1 MTKRMLI
8 DATHA
13 EETRVAVVDGNR
25 LVEFDYESRVRKQLK
40 GSIFLAKVTRVEPSL
55 QACFVNFGGNRHGF
69 LPFSEIH
76 PDYFRIPIADREALL
91 AEQKAMME
99 ALAAEEAAQD
109 AAEEAALVAAGKLQ
123 EVAETPVVTGGVVEV
138 EDDSAAAPEEVG
150 GSVSEVSEASEA
162 TVNEIMTEQPSEA
175 VTSFT
180 DAMQEQDN
188 TAEDQSA
195 ESEQAEEDTS
205 EDDDSEDDDSEEDS
219 EEDGSD
225 ESEEGSE
232 EGADESEE
240 GANAQAEGSEGEANG
255 ETQGENGEKSESKN
269 GRGRGRRFRGRRQ
282 RGGGGNGS
290 GRRSPMQSRKVEI
303 VGGDSAEGSD
313 MPFRSN
319 LRRNYKIQEV
329 IKRGQIM
336 LVQVQKEERG
346 NKGAAVTTY
355 LSLPGRYC
363 VLMPNS
369 PRGGGVSR
377 KIASFAERKRMREIL
392 SELSVPDGM
401 SVILRTAGVARTKV
415 EIKRDLDY
423 LMRLWDEIREQ
434 TLQSVAPA
442 VIYEES
448 NLVKRAVRDIYA
460 SDIEEILAQGDE
472 GFKEARNFMKMLMP
486 SHVKRVTHY
495 QDEKIPLFHRYQCE
509 NQIAEIGEP
518 VVTLRSGGYL
528 VINPTE
534 ALVSVD
540 VNSGRA
546 TKERHIE
553 ETALKTNMEAAEEV
567 ARQLRLR
574 DLGGLVVI
582 DFIDME
588 DYRNNAKVERKLK
601 EALSTDR
608 ARIQVGRI
616 SSFGLLELSR
626 QRLNPSLTEAQYE
639 KCPHCKGV
647 GNVRTTDSA
656 AITALRALEDEGIRN
671 RADTIYLSVA
681 NPVALYILNQK
692 RELLA
697 DIERRYEAQVFI
709 RVDDSLAPAGYKI
722 DAVKTPSGD
731 EDDDDSEDGADRTER
746 PERAERPDRQHDR
759 QNGRQ
764 NRDRGGRDRNN
775 RGGRDQ
781 NRNQPR
787 IVPDDTHTH
796 THEAADGD
804 IVELEEDDNV
814 GNRADVDSD
823 ERSYEGREGQD
834 GSRGPGRDRA
844 RRRRGGRNRNRGRE
858 RGPQGGDFH
867 GNDSQGND
875 SVGNEIPVEVHV
887 DEDIGN
893 RTEDPAVAGDDN
905 RGNRE
910 HGGRD
915 NNRGGRDR
923 GGRGRDRGGRDRNRG
938 EGRPPRQDGDRAGN
952 TQAPAVAASA
962 APSRPQFTAKTF
974 GSRRASQPAAEGGSS
989 PAPAVAAIGG
999 GGAPTEQSF
1008 ASSGGADDNKPKKK
1022 GWWNK
1027 LIE

>member
-8 DATHA
+8 DSTHA
-13 EETRVAVVDGNR
+13 EETRVAVVDGHR
-25 LVEFDYESRVRKQLK
+25 LIEFDYESQVRKQLK

-55 QACFVNFGGNRHGF
+55 QASFVNFGGNRHGF

-99 ALAAEEAAQD
+99 AIAAEEAAAD
-109 AAEEAALVAAGKLQ
+109 AAEEAAMLAAEAKRD
-123 EVAETPVVTGGVVEV
+123 AAYVVSEGDVNNDLGLEGDT
-138 EDDSAAAPEEVG
+138 PEEVG
-150 GSVSEVSEASEA
+150 GAVSYQERVEASVDGGVLEEA
-162 TVNEIMTEQPSEA
+162 PTGPSEDLDVVA
-175 VTSFT
+175 DGLV
-180 DAMQEQDN
+180 DGGN
-188 TAEDQSA
+188 
-195 ESEQAEEDTS
+195 
-205 EDDDSEDDDSEEDS
+205 DS
-219 EEDGSD
+219 SD
-225 ESEEGSE
+225 FVEASE
-232 EGADESEE
+232 EGAEQGSDDNAEEDAADLEDGASEEDADDLAQDDLVAEGGAEGDSENEGESEGDGE
-240 GANAQAEGSEGEANG
+240 G
-255 ETQGENGEKSESKN
+255 
-269 GRGRGRRFRGRRQ
+269 GRDGRQNRRGRRFRGRRQ
-282 RGGGGNGS
+282 RGG
-290 GRRSPMQSRKVEI
+290 RRSPMQSRRVEV

-313 MPFRSN
+313 QPFRLN

-392 SELSVPDGM
+392 AELSVPEGM
-401 SVILRTAGVARTKV
+401 SVILRTAGVSRTKD

-434 TLQSVAPA
+434 TLQSTAPA
-442 VIYEES
+442 LIYEES

-460 SDIEEILAQGDE
+460 SDIDEIWAAGEE

-486 SHVKRVTHY
+486 SHVKRVHHY
-495 QDEKIPLFHRYQCE
+495 QEERIPLFHRYQVE

-518 VVTLRSGGYL
+518 MVTLKSGGYL

-553 ETALKTNMEAAEEV
+553 ETALKTNLEAAEEV

-588 DYRNNAKVERKLK
+588 DYRNNAKVERRLK

-639 KCPHCKGV
+639 KCPHCKGA
-647 GNVRTTDSA
+647 GNVRTTDSS
-656 AITALRALEDEGIRN
+656 AILALRALEDEGIRN
-671 RADTIYLSVA
+671 RGDQMYLSVA
-681 NPVALYILNQK
+681 SPVALYILNQK

-697 DIERRYEAQVFI
+697 DIERRYDARVFI

-722 DAVKTPSGD
+722 ESIKTVV
-731 EDDDDSEDGADRTER
+731 DDDGDDDGDASESGSER
-746 PERAERPDRQHDR
+746 PQE
-759 QNGRQ
+759 
-764 NRDRGGRDRNN
+764 RDRNN
-775 RGGRDQ
+775 NRRQQRDRGHQQHKGNNRFQRQDRTPSPRDE
-781 NRNQPR
+781 QP
-787 IVPDDTHTH
+787 VD
-796 THEAADGD
+796 HENDAIDH
-804 IVELEEDDNV
+804 EDDNI
-814 GNRADVDSD
+814 GNRADVDAD
-823 ERSYEGREGQD
+823 ARSYESD
-834 GSRGPGRDRA
+834 VDVGRDRSQGRG
-844 RRRRGGRNRNRGRE
+844 RRPRGGRGRGRFESNRGH
-858 RGPQGGDFH
+858 GGNNGDNQGH
-867 GNDSQGND
+867 YYEPV
-875 SVGNEIPVEVHV
+875 SVTDAGV
-887 DEDIGN
+887 DAGFD
-893 RTEDPAVAGDDN
+893 VAGDGNDASN
-905 RGNRE
+905 GEQGEGGSSEQPRSGRRRDRHRGR
-910 HGGRD
+910 HRD
-915 NNRGGRDR
+915 RNRGGRD
-923 GGRGRDRGGRDRNRG
+923 GKNRDDQSH
-938 EGRPPRQDGDRAGN
+938 EN
-952 TQAPAVAASA
+952 TQSDVPSNGPDRDNQYAASEQRVDGA
-962 APSRPQFTAKTF
+962 ATPASKPQFRAKTF
-974 GSRRASQPAAEGGSS
+974 GSRRSSQ
-989 PAPAVAAIGG
+989 VAAQ
-999 GGAPTEQSF
+999 PVSD
-1008 ASSGGADDNKPKKK
+1008 ASSADSSRVSAVSNDQSYVDDSSGSKPKKK